1 MAPVGKCTHEPHL
14 TCDARV
20 PNRLRCVAA
29 CSGGGKSG
37 PEHCTAFR
45 EALDMRY
52 HFIPY
57 VYSLAHIAH
66 EELRPIARP
75 AIFEF
80 PEWKSSDPEDED
92 VWGTWHTYMFGSHIV
107 TGESA

>member
-1 MAPVGKCTHEPHL
+1 
-14 TCDARV
+14 
-20 PNRLRCVAA
+20 
-29 CSGGGKSG
+29 
-37 PEHCTAFR
+37 
-45 EALDMRY
+45 MRY

-107 TGESA
+107 TGESACLNPRPLWLISSPSVNETVQSSRVSRDLALSVS

>member
-1 MAPVGKCTHEPHL
+1 
-14 TCDARV
+14 
-20 PNRLRCVAA
+20 
-29 CSGGGKSG
+29 
-37 PEHCTAFR
+37 
-45 EALDMRY
+45 MRY

-107 TGESA
+107 TGECLRQSLISRVSRDLALSVS